1 METVSNLSSTSVFK
15 IIEFLGV
22 FLTKAEV
29 FVLLARD
36 DRWNVPNRWRT
47 WYHPPQWARIGRS
60 IAGNRHDRNGGAGY
74 EFLLLTLNL

>member
-36 DRWNVPNRWRT
+36 DR
-47 WYHPPQWARIGRS
+47 
-60 IAGNRHDRNGGAGY
+60 
-74 EFLLLTLNL
+74 